1 MSIFE
6 IQGQAKRNVNYDI
19 AVVSITF
26 TEKGENSYLA
36 SKAVMR
42 ECEQFFEK
50 LDVDGITSSNAVLG
64 DDSVSEDR
72 YADSSKV
79 IANRKVEFRI
89 AFNMEVIN
97 RIRQIIDENEYS
109 TRFHIE
115 YELSNEDQMTR
126 HQARNKKEELL
137 KEALLDS
144 KKKAEDLAEALN
156 MTVIGVKSVEAYSKL
171 NGRTE
176 GIACERSICDYMGV
190 PQFSHSNKLQAKE
203 KELSESIEVKWNLV

>member
-1 MSIFE
+1 MEVFGKSADK
-6 IQGQAKRNVNYDI
+6 AKRDNDKI
-19 AVVSITF
+19 GRIFA
-26 TEKGENSYLA
+26 KMGLLLA
-36 SKAVMR
+36 A
-42 ECEQFFEK
+42 
-50 LDVDGITSSNAVLG
+50 
-64 DDSVSEDR
+64 VSEILLLV
-72 YADSSKV
+72 S
-79 IANRKVEFRI
+79 E
-89 AFNMEVIN
+89 
-97 RIRQIIDENEYS
+97 IIDENEYS
-109 TRFHIE
+109 TRFQIE
-115 YELSNEDQMTR
+115 YELSNEDQIR
-126 HQARNKKEELL
+126 EELL

>member
-1 MSIFE
+1 MEVFGKSADK
-6 IQGQAKRNVNYDI
+6 AKRDNDKI
-19 AVVSITF
+19 GRMFA
-26 TEKGENSYLA
+26 KMGLLLA
-36 SKAVMR
+36 A
-42 ECEQFFEK
+42 
-50 LDVDGITSSNAVLG
+50 
-64 DDSVSEDR
+64 VSEILLLV
-72 YADSSKV
+72 S
-79 IANRKVEFRI
+79 
-89 AFNMEVIN
+89 
-97 RIRQIIDENEYS
+97 
-109 TRFHIE
+109 
-115 YELSNEDQMTR
+115 ELSNEDQIR
-126 HQARNKKEELL
+126 EELL

>member
-42 ECEQFFEK
+42 ECEQFFDK

-109 TRFHIE
+109 TRF
-115 YELSNEDQMTR
+115 
-126 HQARNKKEELL
+126 
-137 KEALLDS
+137 
-144 KKKAEDLAEALN
+144 
-156 MTVIGVKSVEAYSKL
+156 
-171 NGRTE
+171 
-176 GIACERSICDYMGV
+176 
-190 PQFSHSNKLQAKE
+190 
-203 KELSESIEVKWNLV
+203 

>member
-109 TRFHIE
+109 TRFQIE
-115 YELSNEDQMTR
+115 YELSNEDQIR
-126 HQARNKKEELL
+126 EELL

>member
-115 YELSNEDQMTR
+115 YELSNEDQIR
-126 HQARNKKEELL
+126 EELL

>member
-26 TEKGENSYLA
+26 TEKGETSYLA

-50 LDVDGITSSNAVLG
+50 LNVEGITSSNAMLG

-109 TRFHIE
+109 TRFHME
-115 YELSNEDQMTR
+115 YELSNEDQIR
-126 HQARNKKEELL
+126 EELL

-144 KKKAEDLAEALN
+144 KKKAEDLAEVLN
-156 MTVIGVKSVEAYSKL
+156 MTVIGVKSVETYSKL

-176 GIACERSICDYMGV
+176 GIACERSICGYMGV